1 MEIRKMVTTRD
12 EEDYRDLQDIISEV
26 YEECGHEEFMF
37 GSSVVDL
44 ADDVLNIINKNSDYR
59 YLRLFNNHDI
69 EVQIEAYQDEIKN
82 IERLRKEG

>member
-1 MEIRKMVTTRD
+1 MEIRKMVTARD

>member
-44 ADDVLNIINKNSDYR
+44 ADDVLGIINKSSDYR
-59 YLRLFNNHDI
+59 YLRLFNNHEI
-69 EVQIEAYQDEIKN
+69 ENEIQSYKDDM
-82 IERLRKEG
+82 EHVEQLRKEG

>member
-1 MEIRKMVTTRD
+1 MEIRKMVTARD
-12 EEDYRDLQDIISEV
+12 QEDYRDLQDIISEV